1 MSLRIGLS
9 GIRYPDSG
17 SILFSELGL
26 EISPGD
32 FYLIKGGNG
41 SGKTTLLNC
50 VAGVVPEH
58 IHIQGSVSI
67 WLNDIALHDLP
78 LRSKSSILAYL
89 MADPASQ
96 ILFPSLEKELCFAL
110 ECGNIPATE
119 MSARI
124 SVAIRDFG
132 LEPLLGLDP
141 RLLSWGQKKL
151 LLLAVI
157 QCMQT
162 PIILLDEPSEGL
174 SARGRALLKDW
185 LEKQKSSGRIILA
198 ADHHDCL
205 NSLADRII
213 NLDEP

>member
-1 MSLRIGLS
+1 MSLRINLT
-9 GIRYPDSG
+9 GIRYPDSDR
-17 SILFSELGL
+17 ILFSELGL
-26 EISPGD
+26 EIAPGD
-32 FYLIKGGNG
+32 FYLLKGGNG

-58 IHIQGSVSI
+58 IHINGTVSI
-67 WLNDIALHDLP
+67 WLNDKALHDLP
-78 LRSKSSILAYL
+78 LRKKSTLLAYL

-96 ILFPSLEKELCFAL
+96 IIFPSLEKELCFAL
-110 ECGNIPATE
+110 ECRGIAATE

-124 SVAIRDFG
+124 AAAIRDFG
-132 LEPLLGLDP
+132 LEALLEQDP

-162 PIILLDEPSEGL
+162 PLILLDEPSEGL
-174 SARGRALLKDW
+174 SGRGRLLLKDW
-185 LEKQKSSGRIILA
+185 VARQKSHGSIILA

-213 NLDEP
+213 SLDEL